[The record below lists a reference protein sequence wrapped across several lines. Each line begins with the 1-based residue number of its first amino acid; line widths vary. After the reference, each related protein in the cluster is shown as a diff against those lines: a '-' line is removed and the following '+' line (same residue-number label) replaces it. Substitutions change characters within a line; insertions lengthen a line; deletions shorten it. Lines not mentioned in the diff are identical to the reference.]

1 MNSKI
6 YDLLL
11 FHTKW
16 LGKEGRAREKKFHIK
31 EFFIA
36 GCFSSSWYL
45 FFSSSS
51 SLFIVKWGFTV
62 FKATNDG
69 THAYSIGL
77 CCAVLTPNRAMYEK
91 KEACKKED
99 FILDDVE
106 FCCVTD
112 LASVENRWWL
122 THLVR
127 LLSQHTI
134 LLTKQKK
141 NTNFYFLFYIFFSI
155 TFDFL
160 LFLHLYLY
168 LMSYSFDSKRSN
180 QTFFFVGP
188 WIDFLLF
195 FFLARQIFYL
205 ILIIF
210 HFTMKG
216 SFTYGVYHLSI
227 EGGKSVARNYV
238 G

>member
-16 LGKEGRAREKKFHIK
+16 LCKEGRAREKKRRRKKKSFTLK
-31 EFFIA
+31 NFFIA
-36 GCFSSSWYL
+36 GCFSSSWYH

-77 CCAVLTPNRAMYEK
+77 CCAVLTSNRAMYEK
-91 KEACKKED
+91 KIRNMQERRLYPWWCRV
-99 FILDDVE
+99 FFL
-106 FCCVTD
+106 CCVTD

-134 LLTKQKK
+134 LLTKHKK
-141 NTNFYFLFYIFFSI
+141 IPIFIFFSI
-155 TFDFL
+155 TFDFF
-160 LFLHLYLY
+160 LFLHLYLCT
-168 LMSYSFDSKRSN
+168 LLTPKEGN
-180 QTFFFVGP
+180 HGP
-188 WIDFLLF
+188 WNWFFFLLF
-195 FFLARQIFYL
+195 LFLSRICL
-205 ILIIF
+205 
-210 HFTMKG
+210 
-216 SFTYGVYHLSI
+216 
-227 EGGKSVARNYV
+227 
-238 G
+238 